1 MMISAANTSSAL
13 NKQVLDTGSAFKSL
27 PYRVLGNLVIA
38 LMLVGYPLSASMS
51 QFLGQVSS
59 DFNIG
64 FRIIHII
71 LSLALLGISIS
82 RKNFVLDT
90 LVVLF
95 FAIYLIR
102 LWWDL
107 TYSFLPDIERDFQF
121 FIATTFIPVI
131 AIAGSRNWFSER
143 LCVYLT
149 ASIGGI
155 AGLFIAYNLSLGP
168 VLALAPDPNQRAS
181 LELLNP
187 ISIGYHGLFI
197 ASAALILLARY
208 RTLPISVFAIPT
220 VILGIYLLVVSGSR
234 GPFVALL
241 AGLVIT
247 GLASKRANAAYAVA
261 AIISAA
267 ALAYFGVPE
276 VILNRFLETGQDAS
290 SLERFYTLE
299 LSIDQAWQ
307 NPLLGYAYIEPV
319 TGRYPHNLLIEAG
332 MALGL
337 GGVAM
342 MLWMQLSLL
351 LNAWRGARKGQWFV
365 PFIAGA
371 MFANAWISGSLWG
384 SGLFFAVLWL
394 VRDFRYFP
402 TSQDAISFQVR
413 R

>member
-1 MMISAANTSSAL
+1 MRNAALERRTGLDQSAQASEMLYVT
-13 NKQVLDTGSAFKSL
+13 
-27 PYRVLGNLVIA
+27 LGNLVVA

-59 DFNIG
+59 DFNIT

-71 LSLALLGISIS
+71 LSFALLGMSLA
-82 RKNFVLDT
+82 RKNLSLDI

-95 FAIYLIR
+95 FAIYLVR
-102 LWWDL
+102 LWSDL

-121 FIATTFIPVI
+121 FLATTLVPVI
-131 AIAGSRNWFSER
+131 AMAGSRHWFNER
-143 LCVYLT
+143 LCVLLT
-149 ASIGGI
+149 ASIGGL
-155 AGLFIAYNLSLGP
+155 AGLFIAYNLSVGS
-168 VLALAPDPNQRAS
+168 VLAFAPDPNQRAS

-208 RTLPISVFAIPT
+208 RTLTTAIFAIPT
-220 VILGIYLLVVSGSR
+220 TILGIYLLVVAGSR

-247 GLASKRANAAYAVA
+247 GLASKRANAAYVVA
-261 AIISAA
+261 AIILAA

-276 VILNRFLETGQDAS
+276 VIVNRFLETGQDAS

-299 LSIDQAWQ
+299 LSIEQALQ

-319 TGRYPHNLLIEAG
+319 TGRYPHNLVIEAG
-332 MALGL
+332 MALGI
-337 GGVAM
+337 GGVVL
-342 MLWMQLSLL
+342 MLWMQLALL
-351 LNAWRGARKGQWFV
+351 FNAWLGARKGQWYIPFV
-365 PFIAGA
+365 AGA

-384 SGLFFAVLWL
+384 SGLFFATLWL
-394 VRDFRYFP
+394 VRDFRYLP
-402 TSQDAISFQVR
+402 QPRTTAPAVVR
-413 R
+413 A